1 MRNIK
6 KLSHVVWDCKYHIV
20 WCPKYRF
27 KILRGEVGEA
37 VRDVIRQL
45 YQWKDIE
52 IIEGRVMMEKF
63 HMVLSIPP
71 KYSVS
76 EVLGFLKGKSALK
89 IFDRYPSLKR
99 RYWGRHF
106 WVKGYYAST
115 VGLDERIIREY
126 VKNQLEQ
133 DRADEQLELFKK
145 R

>member
-45 YQWKDIE
+45 CQWKGIE

-133 DRADEQLELFKK
+133 DRADEQLELIKK

>member
-27 KILRGEVGEA
+27 KILRGEFGEA
-37 VRDVIRQL
+37 VRDVIQQL
-45 YQWKDIE
+45 CQWKGIE
-52 IIEGRVMMEKF
+52 IIEGRVMMD
-63 HMVLSIPP
+63 HLHLVLSIPP
-71 KYSVS
+71 RYSVS
-76 EVLGFLKGKSALK
+76 EVLGFLKGKSAIK
-89 IFDRYPSLKR
+89 IFDRYPLLKR

-115 VGLDERIIREY
+115 VGLDERTIRKY

-133 DRADEQLELFKK
+133 DQVDEQLELFKK